1 MTSLRSLLTTVSPMF
16 LVASLVGTTGCM
28 QGEGEDGVDDSF
40 LAGGKADAFGVEEA
54 SPDAIGVVALV
65 NTGSLEDLDGA
76 AGLSASA
83 AKAIIHHRQ
92 GGDRKDGTADDDLID
107 SLAELDGIPYVG
119 PMTFKLLLDHSRAT
133 GLVPSNDP
141 FDPTFCKSDYALT
154 MGMVRGA
161 LMEGETVVRLTKNMA
176 GIRVR
181 TRTCVTPD
189 NCPAWVNGA
198 APKMFTVEGGDAE
211 ATLTIPAAG
220 LQAEPQVGIAADGR
234 AVMALFA
241 DVAVGDTT
249 PTTAA
254 LSIQCLPEALA
265 ADDVTPLQFV
275 QCQAYLGDKGLFML
289 GTAKS
294 VDGSI
299 GGHCMQVRSSVVE
312 GATEREMVYFARY

>member
-1 MTSLRSLLTTVSPMF
+1 MF
-16 LVASLVGTTGCM
+16 LVASLVGGTGCV
-28 QGEGEDGVDDSF
+28 QDEGEDGVDDSF
-40 LAGGKADAFGVEEA
+40 LGGGKADAFGVEEA
-54 SPDAIGVVALV
+54 SPDAIGVIAVV

-76 AGLSASA
+76 AGLSSSA

-92 GGDRKDGTADDDLID
+92 GGDRTDGTADDDLID
-107 SLAELDGIPYVG
+107 TLAELDGIPYVG

-133 GLVPSNDP
+133 GLAPSNDP

-154 MGMVRGA
+154 MGMVRSA
-161 LMEGETVVRLTKNMA
+161 LMQGETVVRLTKHMA
-176 GIRVR
+176 GVRVR

-198 APKMFTVEGGDAE
+198 EPKMFTIDGEQGE
-211 ATLTIPAAG
+211 ASLTIPAAG
-220 LQAEPQVGIAADGR
+220 LQAEPAAGIAADGR

-241 DVAVGDTT
+241 DVPVSDVAMPATGTLSVQCT
-249 PTTAA
+249 PA
-254 LSIQCLPEALA
+254 ALA
-265 ADDVTPLQFV
+265 ADDVTPLQFA
-275 QCQAYLGDKGLFML
+275 QCQAYVGEKPLFML

-299 GGHCMQVRSSVVE
+299 GGHCMQIRSSVTE